1 MRSTLLAASAA
12 VALLAGGTAFAQNTQ
27 PPGEFGAVGAGKVKG
42 HEADAQTGTTT
53 ETKATKT
60 TGGGMQNTSETRSST
75 QTNGQAAPA
84 DATTPADQDMRT
96 RDRDKVKEEAPA
108 ASHEATRARDTDND
122 HDRLRANTTNITM
135 TTAQRTRIREV
146 VRVKSAPRLTNVSFR
161 IGVGERIPRTVTVA
175 VLPPEIVE
183 IAPQWS
189 GFSYFVYGDEIV
201 VIDPM
206 SFAIV
211 GVLPL

>member
-1 MRSTLLAASAA
+1 
-12 VALLAGGTAFAQNTQ
+12 
-27 PPGEFGAVGAGKVKG
+27 
-42 HEADAQTGTTT
+42 
-53 ETKATKT
+53 
-60 TGGGMQNTSETRSST
+60 
-75 QTNGQAAPA
+75 
-84 DATTPADQDMRT
+84 
-96 RDRDKVKEEAPA
+96 
-108 ASHEATRARDTDND
+108 
-122 HDRLRANTTNITM
+122 M

-161 IGVGERIPRTVTVA
+161 IGVGERIPRNVTVA